1 MTGRSFTSTNP
12 PVKRGQGC
20 SVLPVS
26 PGAVQA
32 RGTLQDRVSALSL
45 PLWHPASLSGA
56 VSSEVSPLFPPGC
69 CSSRAVFPWGVPAA
83 PHSIG
88 MKGAGNP
95 ARLSW
100 VRSSLHG
107 GFLLCGEEG
116 AAVGAFTRQQLL
128 EHELLKPLQGTG
140 PALLSL
146 LTHKSECERQFF
158 HF

>member
-1 MTGRSFTSTNP
+1 MSSWCPLVLCRHGEPFRTGSLFSHCPFGILP
-12 PVKRGQGC
+12 P
-20 SVLPVS
+20 
-26 PGAVQA
+26 
-32 RGTLQDRVSALSL
+32 
-45 PLWHPASLSGA
+45 LSGA

-95 ARLSW
+95 ARFSW

-128 EHELLKPLQGTG
+128 EHELLKPLHGTG